1 MYLKHFDDFLLHQ
14 LEIPSRWLN
23 TVFVKKTRCM
33 AMYKFHLS
41 DTKLILISGFKSGYF
56 SNVEVAMATLAYSAG
71 FSQGKGEGAE
81 VSSASPLNFCL

>member
-41 DTKLILISGFKSGYF
+41 DTGFHLSDTNLVLISGFKSGYF

-71 FSQGKGEGAE
+71 FS
-81 VSSASPLNFCL
+81 